1 MFFFY
6 SMARYLILAA
16 VLIANAL
23 ADDGYAAPS
32 SQGYAAP
39 SSQGY
44 AAPSDGYGAPN
55 DGYGAPTAPAD
66 GYGAPSDG
74 YGAASYNEPTGYASG
89 SAVAA
94 PANDFLS
101 IEKWVYL
108 VPFFLAV
115 LAAIIIAQI
124 ITPAIAALIGA
135 KIDLAN
141 QAVGA
146 IGGAVGGAA
155 AGVGG
160 AGALPNLGLVPLD
173 LLNAVLTPFNLAIC
187 TTNPL
192 ALAGTPATGRGFNL
206 DPESVKF
213 AASMLYNAYESK
225 Y

>member
-1 MFFFY
+1 
-6 SMARYLILAA
+6 MARYLILAA
-16 VLIANAL
+16 VLIANVF

-101 IEKWVYL
+101 IEKWIYL

-124 ITPAIAALIGA
+124 ISPAIAALIGA
-135 KIDLAN
+135 KIDLASSLGA
-141 QAVGA
+141 QAAGA
-146 IGGAVGGAA
+146 LGGAGGAA
-155 AGVGG
+155 GT
-160 AGALPNLGLVPLD
+160 LPDLGLIPLD

-192 ALAGTPATGRGFNL
+192 ALAGTPAGGRGFNL